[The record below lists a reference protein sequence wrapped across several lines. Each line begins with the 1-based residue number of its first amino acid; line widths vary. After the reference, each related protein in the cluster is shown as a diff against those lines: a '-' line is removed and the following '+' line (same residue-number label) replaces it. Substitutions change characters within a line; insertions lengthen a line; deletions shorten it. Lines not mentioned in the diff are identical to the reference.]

1 MTDTQKQLEELINKI
16 IIENNDGATDDM
28 QVDLIEDGAQ
38 IEAAKEELIQIIK
51 EL

>member
-28 QVDLIEDGAQ
+28 QVDLIEDGDQ
-38 IEAAKEELIQIIK
+38 REAAKEELIKIIK